1 MTDLIIVI
9 ILLGL
14 IGAAV
19 TYIVKAK
26 KSGVKCIG
34 CPAGSQCAHK
44 CSGGKCGSGKEGDCH
59 CHE

>member
-26 KSGVKCIG
+26 KRGVKCIG
-34 CPAGSQCAHK
+34 CPSGSQCPHK
-44 CSGGKCGSGKEGDCH
+44 CSGCGSGNKEGGCH